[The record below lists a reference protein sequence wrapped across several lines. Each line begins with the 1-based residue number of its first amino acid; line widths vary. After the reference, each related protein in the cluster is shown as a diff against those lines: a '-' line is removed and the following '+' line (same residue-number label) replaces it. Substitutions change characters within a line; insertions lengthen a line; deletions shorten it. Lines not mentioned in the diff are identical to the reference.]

1 MNLKNYTTDYLPSLL
16 KTVGKHSESFKDIQN
31 ELASR
36 DINYEWIDEQIIIMQ
51 DVGRSYL
58 IADNVKTF
66 VKHYGLDEKS
76 FNQLSN
82 TSISSIIDEDKARVL
97 LLVKKIQQWNKQY
110 MFGQF
115 SKAETYLSIDKL
127 LREYLSYRHHIKRDL
142 ISLTSKKE
150 DTINDVINFFS
161 VSRDKGEEIYN
172 IYTKYNNEINEIID
186 DKSLTNSQVQ
196 SFVTDI
202 TADYQAVISK
212 IIDSDDIKESIDEWL
227 EELKYD
233 SMDEFYE
240 KFLESND
247 VELDKIEQNDVQLNK
262 LLKNHMMD
270 YHANLITLHHAHKD
284 KNINPKE
291 ALDNFIADN
300 KLLFQEV
307 HETLQQ
313 FADSRKEKQ
322 QQSKKLLLDMMDDD
336 DDSAAIAML
345 ERLRG
350 KKPEVQIE
358 TVKENPL
365 DAVKVALNDCYG
377 KLGAIETIMD
387 ECHEHLQNVD
397 SEPAFSLTNIILEL
411 MDNGYDHV
419 TEVFSDKM
427 DIPTYLKQYKT
438 IQLSVGRFRGIVEA
452 INNLADA
459 NDVVIV
465 PENHQ
470 KQQYAHL
477 PSVVITPNELHIIPD
492 DAKIGNVYVDYY
504 KTIFDSE
511 MKSIYEKLGKNQ
523 HQFFIMLG

>member
-1 MNLKNYTTDYLPSLL
+1 MNLKNYTTDYLHSLL
-16 KTVGKHSESFKDIQN
+16 KTVGKNSESYNEIQN
-31 ELASR
+31 QLASR
-36 DINYEWIDEQIIIMQ
+36 DIDYEWIDNQIIIIQ
-51 DVGRSYL
+51 DVGRSYI

-66 VKHYGLDEKS
+66 VKHYGLNEAE

-82 TSISSIIDEDKARVL
+82 TYISSIVDEDKAKVL
-97 LLVKKIQQWNKQY
+97 LLVKKIEQWNKQY
-110 MFGQF
+110 MFGNF

-127 LREYLSYRHHIKRDL
+127 LREYLSYRHNVKRDL
-142 ISLTSKKE
+142 ISFTSKKE
-150 DTINDVINFFS
+150 DTINDMINYFS
-161 VSRDKGEEIYN
+161 ISRDKGEEIYN

-247 VELDKIEQNDVQLNK
+247 VQLDKIEQNDEQLNK
-262 LLKNHMMD
+262 LLKTHMMD
-270 YHANLITLHHAHKD
+270 YHANLITLYNANQD
-284 KNINPKE
+284 KNTNPE
-291 ALDNFIADN
+291 VALDVFIKDN
-300 KLLFQEV
+300 KLVFQEV
-307 HETLQQ
+307 YQTLKQ
-313 FADSRKEKQ
+313 FDDSRKETQHHAKQ
-322 QQSKKLLLDMMDDD
+322 VLLDMMDDD
-336 DDSAAIAML
+336 DTEALAML

-350 KKPEVQIE
+350 KKPEKPSEQ
-358 TVKENPL
+358 VKENPL
-365 DAVKVALNDCYG
+365 DAVKEALKDCYR
-377 KLGAIETIMD
+377 KLDGIETMM
-387 ECHEHLQNVD
+387 EGCHEHLQNLESD
-397 SEPAFSLTNIILEL
+397 TFSLTNIILTL
-411 MDNGYDHV
+411 MDNGFDHA
-419 TEVFSDKM
+419 TNVFSDKM

-452 INNLADA
+452 INNLANA
-459 NDVVIV
+459 NDVIIV

-477 PSVVITPNELHIIPD
+477 SSVVVTPNELHLIPD
-492 DAKIGNVYVDYY
+492 IAKIGNVYVDYY

-511 MKSIYEKLGKNQ
+511 MNSIYEKLGKNQ